1 MPTAV
6 SSMQLTYQSMGNEL
20 MTAAVRLISAAKKTM
35 IVMVIQRPSDPQ
47 DFNHFELL

>member
-20 MTAAVRLISAAKKTM
+20 MTAAVRLISAAKKT